1 MRRSLALAVAAIVL
15 AGCSRDPE
23 VKESDAFATP
33 PEDMTPERRRTSEAT
48 RAKIDAAVEASRQA
62 IRDAAGVGP
71 ALTVLSPPTGPM
83 IVPGSSVTLRIE
95 ALDMGH
101 GVAMAPAE
109 IEMFVPTPSAWV
121 RSSGIN
127 CSWCLHVMNARGMNY
142 ASEKPP
148 YVVKQDMP
156 AFLEPR
162 VFYQMGVGGVYE
174 VPEVHHA
181 IHGYL
186 KSVPTPP
193 HARTGD
199 LRIASKAPRLK
210 VTVLSACK
218 ADVRRVDIRWME
230 WDQGWIP
237 LPKGMREDSWN
248 EFHGCR

>member
-1 MRRSLALAVAAIVL
+1 MRGSLALIVASIAL
-15 AGCSRDPE
+15 AGCAPD
-23 VKESDAFATP
+23 VKESDAFATR
-33 PEDMTPERRRTSEAT
+33 EDMTAERRRASEDT

-71 ALTVLSPPTGPM
+71 VLTVLSPPTGPM

-109 IEMFVPTPSAWV
+109 IAMFVPTPPPWV
-121 RSSGIN
+121 HSSRIY
-127 CSWCLHVMNARGMNY
+127 CAPCMQVMQARGMNFSN
-142 ASEKPP
+142 ANALPS
-148 YVVKQDMP
+148 VVIQDMP

-162 VFYQMGVGGVYE
+162 VFYLMGVGGVYE

-181 IHGYL
+181 IHGYHRR
-186 KSVPTPP
+186 SVPTPP
-193 HARTGD
+193 HAPTGD
-199 LRIASKAPRLK
+199 LRVASKPPRLK

-218 ADVRRVDIRWME
+218 ADVRRVEIRWME

-237 LPKGMREDSWN
+237 LPKGMREDRWN